1 MDVKEAIKQL
11 GELRDGTQ
19 RAIDGHGMVYANG
32 ERIVLAKYSQALG
45 TAINALTGHAPGPV
59 PTCLLPWPTRHAQ
72 NDCGTMTGVCL
83 CATWGGC

>member
-45 TAINALTGHAPGPV
+45 TRRIPVLTYR
-59 PTCLLPWPTRHAQ
+59 LPWPTRLEQ
-72 NDCGTMTGVCL
+72 SGCGTMTGVCL
-83 CATWGGC
+83 YATWGGC